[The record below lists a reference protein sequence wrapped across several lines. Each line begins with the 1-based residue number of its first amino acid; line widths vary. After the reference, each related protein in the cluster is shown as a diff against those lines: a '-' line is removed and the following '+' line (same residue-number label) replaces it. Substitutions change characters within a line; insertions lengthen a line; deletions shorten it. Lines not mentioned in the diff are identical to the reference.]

1 MTTRIYLL
9 NLGAMMKVGIAGLG
23 NMGIKIMK
31 PILEAPEVA
40 SVCGFDPDSQRR
52 AAAAERFG
60 ISVVADYEALLCDP
74 EVRLIFITAPN
85 VFHAPLTISALEAG
99 KAVLCE
105 KPMATTLADAEEMVA
120 TAQRLGGFLQIGFEL
135 RYSQLYAWVKARI
148 DAELIGNVVNAQCT
162 YICSEFHGRN
172 SWRNRAVS
180 GGGMFGEKLCHYV
193 DLPRWWINSPVVKV
207 DSISAPNIVP
217 YYEVRDNYHTT
228 LHFANGAISHLT
240 FMMPVA
246 ATLRHDPLQNHISTH
261 SDDGHE
267 LRYLLYGTKG
277 AIETDVFRRRFRRW
291 EFTDSP
297 AGLVSRVAED
307 LTWEASDFEDNRFVH
322 NTTGQAHDV
331 IRRVANG
338 LPPYTDPEDSLE
350 TMRVVAAAEE
360 QELKGDTHAHGG
372 ICSPTIAGGTSA
384 RTF

>member
-1 MTTRIYLL
+1 MMRS
-9 NLGAMMKVGIAGLG
+9 MMKVGVAGLG
-23 NMGIKIMK
+23 NMGLKILQ
-31 PILEAPEVA
+31 PILDAPEVA
-40 SVCGFDPDSQRR
+40 SVCGVDPDPQRR
-52 AAAAERFG
+52 ASAAERFG
-60 ISVVADYEALLCDP
+60 IAVAPDFGTLLSDP
-74 EVRLIFITAPN
+74 EIRLIFIATPN
-85 VFHAPLTISALEAG
+85 HLHAPLAIAALEAG

-135 RYSQLYAWVKARI
+135 RYSQLYVWAKERI
-148 DAELIGNVVNAQCT
+148 AAGLIGEVVNAQCT
-162 YICSEFHGRN
+162 YICSEFHGRG
-172 SWRNRAVS
+172 SWRNQASS

-193 DLPRWWINSPVVKV
+193 DLPRWWIDAPVVRV
-207 DSISAPNIVP
+207 DSVSAPNVVP

-228 LHFANGAISHLT
+228 LRFANGAVSHLT

-267 LRYLLYGTKG
+267 LRYLLCGTKG
-277 AIETDVFRRRFRRW
+277 AIETDVFQRRFRRW
-291 EFTDSP
+291 EFSDSQ

-322 NTTGQAHDV
+322 NTTGQTHDV

-350 TMRVVAAAEE
+350 TMRVVAAAED
-360 QELKGDTHAHGG
+360 QEPEA
-372 ICSPTIAGGTSA
+372 IFAGAPGRSV
-384 RTF
+384 